1 MFRPYAVFKKNHSYI
16 LLNSNW
22 EVQHM
27 TENITKELNLNY
39 AELITRQFNIFL
51 ICPKLLKHS

>member
-1 MFRPYAVFKKNHSYI
+1 
-16 LLNSNW
+16 
-22 EVQHM
+22 M